1 MKKFKFMVQDRL
13 EELAKILFVL
23 VLFLSLGIVFLI
35 FTRGEKDNLT
45 EESLF
50 DELLVESEEESD
62 SIQELKGIEK
72 VSAEETEVIKTEQIL
87 VDLKGAIQSPGVYQ
101 MERDDR
107 VIDCVNEAGGFL
119 ADAEQKAVNLA
130 QRLEDQMVI
139 YIPIKGEELVE
150 IEQIVGEPSENTSV
164 TSDHPKIDLNK
175 ATKEELKT
183 LNGIGDVKAEN
194 IIAYRETKGYFQKI
208 EDITNVSGIG
218 DATFEKLKD
227 ELSVSP

>member
-1 MKKFKFMVQDRL
+1 MVHDHL
-13 EELAKILFVL
+13 EDLVKVLVVL
-23 VLFLSLGIVFLI
+23 VLFLSLGTVFLV
-35 FTRGEKDNLT
+35 FTRGEKDSLPVD
-45 EESLF
+45 SLF
-50 DELLVESEEESD
+50 DELLVEAEESD
-62 SIQELKGIEK
+62 PVQELQGIEK
-72 VSAEETEVIKTEQIL
+72 VNAEETEAVKTERVL

-107 VIDCVNEAGGFL
+107 VIDCVKEAGGFL

-139 YIPIKGEELVE
+139 YIPLKGEESVE
-150 IEQIVGEPSENTSV
+150 IEQIVGATSQNTSI

-194 IIAYRETKGYFQKI
+194 IIDYRETKGYFQKI
-208 EDITNVSGIG
+208 EDITNISGIG

-227 ELSVSP
+227 EITVNP